1 MNHILTCTS
10 EELALMV
17 SLSGYDSVAK
27 GIAEAAIGKKTEQEW
42 IAIMEATSKQLIM
55 KRILDE
61 ERDARGENPLTEE
74 MLHFIKNYVE
84 SKRMIRCSNTPA
96 QSVLMI
102 HHYENDDW
110 LLHLIEKD
118 IIHEFSIISS
128 DEMDHYMN
136 EYYGIQKLHTKEHR
150 SFILSEKNFDRLSN
164 PDKLKKVRKSS
175 KFTPEEEISFDL
187 FTEDLKRFEWTLFNI
202 SNFGI
207 VSLEDEMYLENILFF
222 LPSTQGIWLSE
233 YSDDSATVHFY
244 LADEKEWEDMLRS
257 IGEFASHLVE
267 QG

>member
-27 GIAEAAIGKKTEQEW
+27 GIAEAAIGKKNEQEW

-61 ERDARGENPLTEE
+61 ERDAKGENPLTEE
-74 MLHFIKNYVE
+74 MLHFITNYVQ

-96 QSVLMI
+96 KSVMMI

-128 DEMDHYMN
+128 DEMDHYMK
-136 EYYGIQKLHTKEHR
+136 EYYGIQKLHTTENR

-175 KFTPEEEISFDL
+175 KFTTEEEISFDL
-187 FTEDLKRFEWTLFNI
+187 FAEDLRRFEWTLFNI

-222 LPSTQGIWLSE
+222 LPSSQGIWLSE
-233 YSDDSATVHFY
+233 YRDDSETIHFH
-244 LADEKEWEDMLRS
+244 LAL
-257 IGEFASHLVE
+257 
-267 QG
+267 